1 MAITKERKQ
10 ELLAQYTDLLQ
21 RSQAVILTNYH
32 GLNVAQITQL
42 RNQIRQANGAY
53 YVTKNTL
60 IKLAMQQMDLTVSDE
75 WLDGPTA
82 VGFCFDEVP
91 AVAKVI
97 QDFAEE
103 TEILSIKGAL
113 LGTKSI
119 SDERVKTLAKLPPA
133 EVLKAQLLGTLSGP
147 MSGLVGVLNG
157 ALAGLVGVLEARKDQ
172 LNETEAT
179 L

>member
-1 MAITKERKQ
+1 
-10 ELLAQYTDLLQ
+10 
-21 RSQAVILTNYH
+21 
-32 GLNVAQITQL
+32 
-42 RNQIRQANGAY
+42 
-53 YVTKNTL
+53 
-60 IKLAMQQMDLTVSDE
+60 MQQMDLEVSDE

-113 LGTKSI
+113 LGAKPITG
-119 SDERVKTLAKLPPA
+119 DRVKALAKLPPA
-133 EVLKAQLLGTLSGP
+133 EILKAQLLGTLSGP

-157 ALAGLVGVLEARKDQ
+157 ALAGLVGVLKARKDQ
-172 LNETEAT
+172 LGEPEAA
-179 L
+179 